1 MTSFHIVVDI
11 SSNGFGHVAQ
21 LAPILNSLSIHYDLK
36 FTIRTAVKYTLCKEF
51 FDFDFSYQDP
61 PPDPEIVMKGPL
73 EVDSLSFLKDYTSLY
88 NNWSDI
94 VVHDSHQLKQLGA
107 NLVISNISPVS
118 FSSASLLGIPSVGIC
133 SLNWADIFL
142 AYCSFDPMY
151 KEIMQLIRS
160 GYLEASTII
169 KLEPHMPM
177 EWLSNSISVGPVAQ
191 LGSDRHDFLKSKFS
205 FDKLVSVNLGGIVSI
220 GTDFSLPCIDSIT
233 WIVPN
238 HLATHRSDI
247 IPSSKLKIPF
257 IDILTTSDALLSKA
271 GYGSV
276 TECSVNSTRLMY
288 TLRDNWGENN
298 SLQSWMASHCTSL
311 SISRSLM
318 RDGLFVDPLM
328 KLLDLPLTSP
338 AQPSGISESL
348 QIIEKFIQ

>member
-1 MTSFHIVVDI
+1 MSSFHIVVDI

-21 LAPILNSLSIHYDLK
+21 LAPILNSLSSNYDLK
-36 FTIRTAVKYTLCKEF
+36 FTIRTAVKYRLCKEF

-73 EVDSLSFLKDYTSLY
+73 EVDSLSFFKEYMSLY

-94 VVHDSHQLKQLGA
+94 VVGDSRTLKHLGA

-118 FSSASLLGIPSVGIC
+118 FSSSSVLGIPSIGIC

-142 AYCSFDPMY
+142 AYCSFDPLY
-151 KEIMQLIRS
+151 KEILQLIRS
-160 GYLEASTII
+160 AYSEASKII

-177 EWLSNSISVGPVAQ
+177 EWLQNSISVGPVAQ
-191 LGSDRHDFLKSKFS
+191 LGSDRRELLKQKFK
-205 FDKLVSVNLGGIVSI
+205 FDKLVSVNLGGILPI
-220 GTDFSLPCIDSIT
+220 DTDVSLPSIDSVT

-238 HLATHRSDI
+238 SLAAKRSDI
-247 IPSSKLKIPF
+247 IPSSELKIPV

-288 TLRDNWGENN
+288 TLRDDWGENIF
-298 SLQSWMASHCTSL
+298 LQSWMASHCTSL
-311 SISRSLM
+311 SMTRSLM
-318 RDGLFVDPLM
+318 REGLFIDPLM

-338 AQPSGISESL
+338 AKPTGIAESL
-348 QIIEKFIQ
+348 QIIRRFIY